1 MGQARPDLISA
12 YWDNPPGPRQGL
24 TLVREI
30 NGRRYTAYVPATGSL
45 TQIETAAVLGMH
57 LMSVNRMV
65 RSGKLKDHEVRGK
78 SMIRLSEIKRVM
90 TERSGGKRPRLFLT
104 G

>member
-30 NGRRYTAYVPATGSL
+30 NGRRYSAYVPASGSL
-45 TQIETAAVLGMH
+45 TQIETAAVLKVH
-57 LMSVNRMV
+57 LTSVNRMV
-65 RSGKLKDHEVRGK
+65 RTGKLKDRRVRGK
-78 SMIRLSEIKRVM
+78 SMIRLSEIKRM
-90 TERSGGKRPRLFLT
+90 LAERSGGRRPRLFLT